1 METNKKWSLT
11 PVLNPSLPDSP
22 ENTETQWGLS
32 FRCPPIP
39 CCWDLKPS
47 HVPGEI
53 NIPTICLPAQ
63 PNSSCE
69 APGRWHSETVS
80 GAEHS
85 ERKHPKRCNFWGA
98 EINKGNWIF
107 SVPHTWLN
115 PVMPVVTCKQVNCT
129 FIAHSSTGCTSLR
142 HETRRG
148 RLLKHVFNSQEFC
161 DTGMDL
167 STALSRFHPTAEK
180 VRGLRTLLQGS
191 KLKVQS

>member
-11 PVLNPSLPDSP
+11 PVLNPSLPDTP

-85 ERKHPKRCNFWGA
+85 ERKHPKKCNFWGA
-98 EINKGNWIF
+98 EINKGNWNFF
-107 SVPHTWLN
+107 SSPYLINSSDASGYIEASELHIYS
-115 PVMPVVTCKQVNCT
+115 T
-129 FIAHSSTGCTSLR
+129 FLHRMYFS
-142 HETRRG
+142 ETRD
-148 RLLKHVFNSQEFC
+148 SQRK
-161 DTGMDL
+161 T
-167 STALSRFHPTAEK
+167 P
-180 VRGLRTLLQGS
+180 
-191 KLKVQS
+191 